1 MPLFEEKEL
10 NIDKIHLFRS
20 EVCLILSSF
29 ILLLFEFYQKW
40 ILNFFSSSSFSWN
53 HKVHLRQRFCC
64 NNKKATTTR
73 STIPGIWDSCERCHN
88 CQKWKTNLTIWGD
101 VHSRANII
109 FCGFKF
115 PRMQSINS
123 LVFLSISKQDSKE
136 KFSTSSWLFTST
148 SSPLIVGYR

>member
-1 MPLFEEKEL
+1 MQRAVTVNWGAWIGAAKDWSRANIRKKWSVSPKETMPLFEEKEL

-73 STIPGIWDSCERCHN
+73 SAIPGIWDSCERCYN

-109 FCGFKF
+109 FVDLNF
-115 PRMQSINS
+115 
-123 LVFLSISKQDSKE
+123 
-136 KFSTSSWLFTST
+136 
-148 SSPLIVGYR
+148 